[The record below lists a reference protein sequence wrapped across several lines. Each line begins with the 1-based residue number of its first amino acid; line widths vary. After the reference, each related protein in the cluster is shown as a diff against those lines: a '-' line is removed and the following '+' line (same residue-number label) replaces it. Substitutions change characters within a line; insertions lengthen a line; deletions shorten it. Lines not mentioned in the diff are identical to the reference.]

1 MGVEKIKTIGDAYM
15 AACGVPTPNEKHAEI
30 MLRFAAG
37 MYKDL
42 AEYNKT
48 AKIKFNLRI
57 GLNSGPVIAGVIG
70 QNKFIYDIWGDTVN
84 VASRMESACTPGH
97 IRITESV
104 KKLVESPG
112 RYLKCRMEECD
123 VKGKGLMRTFE
134 MPEK

>member
-15 AACGVPTPNEKHAEI
+15 AACGVPTPNENHAEV
-30 MLRFAAG
+30 MLKFAIG

-48 AKIKFNLRI
+48 AKIKFNIRI

-84 VASRMESACTPGH
+84 VASRMESACSPGH
-97 IRITESV
+97 IRITQSV
-104 KKLVESPG
+104 KDLVEKPG
-112 RYLKCRMEECD
+112 RHLKCRMEECD
-123 VKGKGLMRTFE
+123 VKGKGLMKTYE
-134 MPEK
+134 L